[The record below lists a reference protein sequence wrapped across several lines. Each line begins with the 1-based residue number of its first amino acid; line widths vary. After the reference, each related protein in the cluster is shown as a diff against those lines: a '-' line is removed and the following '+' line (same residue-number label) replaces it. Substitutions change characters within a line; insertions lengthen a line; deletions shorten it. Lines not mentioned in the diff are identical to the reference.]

1 LPEWFGFRSPQ
12 ELLAKLERELTRL
25 QQNPSDGDTTFNFF
39 ITAWSLVDWLH
50 PGNPSA
56 REALRANHPI
66 LQVVAHLADGAKH
79 FQLGNPKHRSVLNTA
94 RGANWGAWPMPM
106 NPGQRP
112 VSPSALFVH
121 LDGDAAKE
129 FGSFPA
135 AVKLAEATL
144 AWLRDYITTM
154 RQNAP

>member
-1 LPEWFGFRSPQ
+1 MPEWLGFRTPQ
-12 ELLAKLERELTRL
+12 DLLAKLERELTRL
-25 QQNPSDGDTTFNFF
+25 QKNPGDADTTFNFF

-56 REALRANHPI
+56 RKALCAKHPV

-79 FQLGNPKHRSVLNTA
+79 FQLGNPKRHSVLNTA
-94 RGANWGAWPMPM
+94 RGANRGAWPISM

-112 VSPSALFVH
+112 VSPRALFVH
-121 LDGDAAKE
+121 LDGDAGRE
-129 FGSFPA
+129 FGSFTA

-144 AWLRDYITTM
+144 AWLREYITNM
-154 RQNAP
+154 R